1 MLSIQYTLGMKLCLA
16 DVHFGS
22 KKHAKVYVKSIVN
35 SLIGCEVRENS
46 EHFKLLMSLW
56 VRLPLFVA
64 GECHFVVGRK
74 FAGATVKTVTTCEG
88 LMIDWSI
95 RSAISGKEVS
105 TWTMLT
111 VAMRAVIRPQ
121 MQKFRSAGSGKC
133 EMCDYNGFCEVDHVI
148 SFKSLMREYLG
159 LRGYYPSEYTY
170 AHSG

>member
-1 MLSIQYTLGMKLCLA
+1 M
-16 DVHFGS
+16 
-22 KKHAKVYVKSIVN
+22 
-35 SLIGCEVRENS
+35 RENS

-56 VRLPLFVA
+56 VRSPLFVA

-74 FAGATVKTVTTCEG
+74 FAGAAVKTVTTCEG

-105 TWTMLT
+105 TWTMFT
-111 VAMRAVIRPQ
+111 VAMRAAIRPH

-159 LRGYYPSEYTY
+159 LRGYYPK
-170 AHSG
+170 